1 LEDEMSKF
9 ITMPKV
15 GHVMEEGTI
24 LAWRKNI
31 GDRIEQGDIVL
42 EIEMDKANFEI
53 EAFESGTLAEILA
66 QPGDVLKVGEPIARL
81 E

>member
-1 LEDEMSKF
+1 MSKF